1 MSEKSRLM
9 PISYYNPKQAIRLSA
24 YADTI
29 VLEPDG
35 CESRLRAIRFGGYPE
50 MVRAMSDAIYAGA
63 TLETEFAGETA
74 MLSCEPKK
82 YECHLSHDGIY
93 AEATILSLDDEDT
106 AAKKDEEAQADGQTN
121 VELPPRKCVLFCP
134 AGDRR
139 ALFEALDRKTAVP
152 LIPEFQDYVLDE
164 LQRRRLLKPLRVI
177 SIRERLEAWLLLCKK
192 DDANIVK
199 VLEDGLKSGAI
210 RIPGTVQNL
219 NGFDSV
225 HSVTSYLSAFGVTVA
240 ERIRNQFQPL
250 FDPAAEQLFP
260 EILHINDYIREHAG
274 YSLYPAQLAVAESVK
289 RKLSEGKSAFIVAE
303 CGSGKTKIGATALAA
318 YQAQKRKKTFNI
330 ILCPS
335 HVAKKWVRELAETLP
350 ETAGVIVRSI
360 TELDSLYA
368 QYLQGDK
375 SSYAVISKEKARDGY
390 MRRPAVLFDARKG
403 AFRCPGCG
411 SVIELPSSDDTYD
424 WVTAKPEAFRM
435 ENRRNHQCMNC
446 GEPLWTAVN
455 PSVPSPWV
463 KIPEY
468 GWVHR
473 KLAVHAIQKTKNP
486 AALDALPTLR
496 ENPDGYFP
504 TRGACRR
511 YPLSSY
517 IKKRYRGRLDG
528 LIVDELHEYNND
540 SGQGDAMAELFGT
553 AKKVIGMTATLING
567 YSSGIFHLLYRTSA
581 QLMLTDGKPHEKPA
595 LFNTEYGVVETTYT
609 EADESYAA
617 KRRSQK
623 SNVRTRQLPGVSPLV
638 FLRFL
643 LEKTAFLSL
652 SDMGKA
658 LPSYEEIPTACC
670 MDEAVQ
676 SEYKRIE
683 NALVRVLRSDRRAAQ
698 KILSAYLNLLTVYP
712 DQPYDQKPILYPDS
726 NVPIVE
732 PENIGD
738 ADTLG
743 EKEQKTLEIVKAAI
757 QNGERALIYTSWVR
771 TDSQQKL
778 KKLLTDEG
786 YLELTAKSNVYKL
799 PLQPSSPNTTSR
811 EPYALEQRHAA
822 YSEMLSLLT
831 LSDRHRD
838 NLHERGLPDA
848 IIERNGYKSMP
859 ETESERRLLASLLRC
874 DHELH
879 GLPGFYTKDG
889 TWTLAGANG
898 FLIPVRNKDGL
909 IQGMKIRLDD
919 NAARK
924 YRWLSS
930 RSSRMENGARSYS
943 WIHVTGDTTQ
953 KRAYLTEGPLKGDI
967 ASYFANDALFVCLG
981 GVNAHKGLRETLLS
995 LGVTEVMEAMDMD
1008 QFTNPQV
1015 RQAIGTLRREVQSIP
1030 GIRYYQ
1036 CTWNPRFKG
1045 VDDYLLDW
1053 TKRKTA

>member
-1 MSEKSRLM
+1 MPEKSKLM

-35 CESRLRAIRFGGYPE
+35 REQHLRAIRFGGYPE
-50 MVRAMSDAIYAGA
+50 MVRAMSDSIYAGA

-74 MLSCEPKK
+74 MLTCEPKK

-93 AEATILSLDDEDT
+93 AEATILSLDD
-106 AAKKDEEAQADGQTN
+106 ADETRSTNEEEMGGQTN

-134 AGDRR
+134 VGNRR

-152 LIPEFQDYVLDE
+152 LIPEFQAYVLDE
-164 LQRRRLLKPLRVI
+164 LQRRRFLKPLRVI

-199 VLEDGLKSGAI
+199 VLEDGLKTGAI
-210 RIPGTVQNL
+210 YIPGTVQNQH
-219 NGFDSV
+219 GFDCV

-250 FDPAAEQLFP
+250 FDPAAEQLSP
-260 EILHINDYIREHAG
+260 EILRINDYICAHAG

-330 ILCPS
+330 VLCPS

-350 ETAGVIVRSI
+350 DTAGVIVRSI

-368 QYLQGDK
+368 QYQQGDK
-375 SSYAVISKEKARDGY
+375 SIYAVISKEKARDGY

-403 AFRCPGCG
+403 AFRRPCCG
-411 SVIELPSSDDTYD
+411 EIIELPSSDDTD
-424 WVTAKPEAFRM
+424 GWTTAKPEAFRT
-435 ENRRNHQCMNC
+435 ETRRNHKCMNC
-446 GEPLWTAVN
+446 GELLWTAAN
-455 PSVPSPWV
+455 PSVPAPWV

-473 KLAVHAIQKTKNP
+473 KLAVHAMQKTKNP
-486 AALDALPTLR
+486 AALDALQTLQ

-504 TRGACRR
+504 THGACRR

-517 IKKRYRGRLDG
+517 IKKRYKGRIDG

-540 SGQGDAMAELFGT
+540 SGQGDAMAELFGA

-581 QLMLTDGKPHEKPA
+581 QLMLADGKPHEKPA

-609 EADESYAA
+609 EADERYAA

-623 SNVRTRQLPGVSPLV
+623 SGVRTRQLPGVSPLV
-638 FLRFL
+638 FSRFL

-658 LPSYEEIPTACC
+658 LPSYEEIPIACR

-683 NALVRVLRSDRRAAQ
+683 NALVRVLRSDRRVAQ

-712 DQPYDQKPILYPDS
+712 DQPYNQKPILYPES
-726 NVPIVE
+726 EQPIVI
-732 PENIGD
+732 PEDTAD

-743 EKEQKTLEIVKAAI
+743 EKETRTLEIVKAALR
-757 QNGERALIYTSWVR
+757 NGERALIYTSWVR

-786 YLELTAKSNVYKL
+786 YRTELLTDKIKTTDREDWVQKKLAAGMQVLIVNPSLVETGLDLNAFTTLVFYSMGYKL
-799 PLQPSSPNTTSR
+799 FTLRQASRRSWRINQKAPAVKVYMLYYKDTMQQKCLRLMASKLAVAGLIEGNFSEEGLAAMSDVQDMTSQMAKELMLGIRDNVEDIAAAFKKMAFENPDREVPTPPVVVETTLPLEPTPAMIEQPKRVFTV
-811 EPYALEQRHAA
+811 EQEEKLQAAMVQLEQQKAKRTKKTQQV
-822 YSEMLSLLT
+822 ENQLSLFD
-831 LSDRHRD
+831 SV
-838 NLHERGLPDA
+838 A
-848 IIERNGYKSMP
+848 
-859 ETESERRLLASLLRC
+859 
-874 DHELH
+874 
-879 GLPGFYTKDG
+879 
-889 TWTLAGANG
+889 
-898 FLIPVRNKDGL
+898 
-909 IQGMKIRLDD
+909 
-919 NAARK
+919 
-924 YRWLSS
+924 
-930 RSSRMENGARSYS
+930 
-943 WIHVTGDTTQ
+943 
-953 KRAYLTEGPLKGDI
+953 
-967 ASYFANDALFVCLG
+967 
-981 GVNAHKGLRETLLS
+981 
-995 LGVTEVMEAMDMD
+995 
-1008 QFTNPQV
+1008 
-1015 RQAIGTLRREVQSIP
+1015 
-1030 GIRYYQ
+1030 
-1036 CTWNPRFKG
+1036 
-1045 VDDYLLDW
+1045 
-1053 TKRKTA
+1053 